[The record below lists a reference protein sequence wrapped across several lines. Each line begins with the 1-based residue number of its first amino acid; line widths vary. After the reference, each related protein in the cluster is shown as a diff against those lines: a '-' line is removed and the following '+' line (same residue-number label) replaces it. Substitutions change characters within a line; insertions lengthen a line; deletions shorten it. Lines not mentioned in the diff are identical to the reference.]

1 MIEKNI
7 SNSKKITFVLFLLF
21 FLVGTLTYKD
31 YGISIDEEFQRSSGL
46 YWLKYV
52 LEFTPF
58 EELSREVADKFIQSK
73 DFTVSH
79 VEDHPFYGVIFDLPA
94 AFLEVIFK
102 INDPKNYFH
111 LKHFLTFRIF
121 YCIKYFAKNVWN
133 FFTTIIYRVLFFKS
147 FIKKRRHKIYKG
159 YNFFLFYIF
168 IIFNFILALLME

>member
-21 FLVGTLTYKD
+21 FLVGALTYKD

-73 DFTVSH
+73 GFTVSH

-111 LKHFLTFRIF
+111 LKQPL
-121 YCIKYFAKNVWN
+121 
-133 FFTTIIYRVLFFKS
+133 
-147 FIKKRRHKIYKG
+147 
-159 YNFFLFYIF
+159 
-168 IIFNFILALLME
+168 